1 MIDLNWAGDIKIYR
15 KGNGLRLAK
24 LFILKCF
31 QHSGKQIG
39 WILVMVLTVT
49 SSLDFHLGE

>member
-1 MIDLNWAGDIKIYR
+1 MIDLNWPGDIKIYK

-31 QHSGKQIG
+31 QHSGKQTG
-39 WILVMVLTVT
+39 WILVMVLTVG